1 LAPRCARQGG
11 GRSHP
16 RRNDQRSGRP
26 RIHGAASAQ
35 HRGVNGRVHGGERCA
50 KLKIPWPTPLPA
62 REIAHGAGLSKP
74 ISYLDMILVVAAVTY
89 FCDMQALSPDGNS
102 PRLRDHVEDQQLQ
115 NAPIIS
121 IIDDDESMRC
131 AIKSL
136 VTSLGLDA
144 HTFASPEAFLQS
156 PHLDHTSCVI
166 TDLQMPGLNGV
177 DLQTS
182 LLAQGR
188 RIPII
193 FVTALPEERL
203 RARALAAGALGF
215 LGKPFESE
223 TLIKLIEK
231 AIETGRKT

>member
-1 LAPRCARQGG
+1 VHQTQEP
-11 GRSHP
+11 
-16 RRNDQRSGRP
+16 
-26 RIHGAASAQ
+26 AADPA
-35 HRGVNGRVHGGERCA
+35 A
-50 KLKIPWPTPLPA
+50 PA

-74 ISYLDMILVVAAVTY
+74 ISYLDIILVVAAVTY
-89 FCDMQALSPDGNS
+89 FCNVQGLSPAGNS

-144 HTFASPEAFLQS
+144 HTFASAEAFLQS

-177 DLQTS
+177 DLQKS

-193 FVTALPEERL
+193 FVTAFPEERL